1 MILISLINRGQFLKS
16 LVEGFRCGANDY
28 IIKPFS
34 IKELIARIDL
44 HLLASSNAQQEKDE
58 LKSIIIEK
66 ESELEEVKELKRE
79 FEDKYGTT
87 RLDDDTV
94 ETIMKEVTTLIE
106 QEYHLGYEITVKTL
120 ADKLHIATYEL
131 SQAINRKTGYNFNS
145 FVNYH
150 RIQKAKGILKNPDNN
165 YKSILEVSFEVGFNS
180 KVSFNRAF
188 KIFENTTP
196 LKFRKNL

>member
-1 MILISLINRGQFLKS
+1 VCDWKCDPNFSMVDDKCVSDGLK
-16 LVEGFRCGANDY
+16 VHYTFDN
-28 IIKPFS
+28 
-34 IKELIARIDL
+34 
-44 HLLASSNAQQEKDE
+44 
-58 LKSIIIEK
+58 
-66 ESELEEVKELKRE
+66 
-79 FEDKYGTT
+79 
-87 RLDDDTV
+87 
-94 ETIMKEVTTLIE
+94 
-106 QEYHLGYEITVKTL
+106 TL